1 MSLGLRCKQVL
12 QYVMFSIYF
21 FQLWHTRC
29 LRKEHSE
36 VWIIFIIVSF
46 WYSKASRWLGSE
58 FELNICLMWA
68 LWVMNFFVNFLLY
81 VCVFLCFC
89 FCFVLFIFV
98 FFWRGG
104 LVLVVVL
111 VGFCFC
117 FDFCLFLGGGEGGAG
132 WVLFHFC
139 VSYMNLN
146 MLYRN
151 FNWIQL
157 WYLYSCDMHLME
169 IVNLNSFNKV
179 LKMDILINVSS
190 KGDVSYFITY
200 DCVFSLLEFF

>member
-1 MSLGLRCKQVL
+1 
-12 QYVMFSIYF
+12 MF
-21 FQLWHTRC
+21 L
-29 LRKEHSE
+29 
-36 VWIIFIIVSF
+36 
-46 WYSKASRWLGSE
+46 
-58 FELNICLMWA
+58 
-68 LWVMNFFVNFLLY
+68 FL
-81 VCVFLCFC
+81 
-89 FCFVLFIFV
+89 FCFVYFC
-98 FFWRGG
+98 FFWGG

-117 FDFCLFLGGGEGGAG
+117 FDFCLFLGGGEGGG
-132 WVLFHFC
+132 GRMGSFPLF
-139 VSYMNLN
+139 SYMNLN

>member
-1 MSLGLRCKQVL
+1 
-12 QYVMFSIYF
+12 MF
-21 FQLWHTRC
+21 L
-29 LRKEHSE
+29 
-36 VWIIFIIVSF
+36 
-46 WYSKASRWLGSE
+46 
-58 FELNICLMWA
+58 
-68 LWVMNFFVNFLLY
+68 FL
-81 VCVFLCFC
+81 
-89 FCFVLFIFV
+89 FCFVYFC
-98 FFWRGG
+98 FFWGG

-117 FDFCLFLGGGEGGAG
+117 FDFCLFLGGGEGGG
-132 WVLFHFC
+132 RMGSFPLF
-139 VSYMNLN
+139 SYMNLN

>member
-1 MSLGLRCKQVL
+1 
-12 QYVMFSIYF
+12 MFSIYF

-68 LWVMNFFVNFLLY
+68 MWVMNFFVNFLLY

-98 FFWRGG
+98 FF
-104 LVLVVVL
+104 
-111 VGFCFC
+111 
-117 FDFCLFLGGGEGGAG
+117 LGGGVSFGCCSCGFLFLFWFLFVFGRRGGGGQDGFFSTFAFRTWTLTCCIEILTG
-132 WVLFHFC
+132 F
-139 VSYMNLN
+139 SYGICTLVTCT
-146 MLYRN
+146 LWKLLI
-151 FNWIQL
+151 WI
-157 WYLYSCDMHLME
+157 HLTRCWRW
-169 IVNLNSFNKV
+169 I
-179 LKMDILINVSS
+179 
-190 KGDVSYFITY
+190 Y
-200 DCVFSLLEFF
+200 

>member
-68 LWVMNFFVNFLLY
+68 MWVMNFFVNFLLY

-98 FFWRGG
+98 FFWGG

-117 FDFCLFLGGGEGGAG
+117 FDFCLFLGGGEGGGQDGFFSTFAFRTWTLTCCIEILTG
-132 WVLFHFC
+132 F
-139 VSYMNLN
+139 SYGICTLVTCT
-146 MLYRN
+146 LWKLLI
-151 FNWIQL
+151 WI
-157 WYLYSCDMHLME
+157 HLTRCWRW
-169 IVNLNSFNKV
+169 I
-179 LKMDILINVSS
+179 
-190 KGDVSYFITY
+190 Y
-200 DCVFSLLEFF
+200 

>member
-1 MSLGLRCKQVL
+1 M
-12 QYVMFSIYF
+12 
-21 FQLWHTRC
+21 
-29 LRKEHSE
+29 
-36 VWIIFIIVSF
+36 
-46 WYSKASRWLGSE
+46 
-58 FELNICLMWA
+58 
-68 LWVMNFFVNFLLY
+68 
-81 VCVFLCFC
+81 CVCFC
-89 FCFVLFIFV
+89 IFVFVLFCLFL
-98 FFWRGG
+98 FFLGG

-117 FDFCLFLGGGEGGAG
+117 FDFCLFLGGGEGGGAG